1 MFLVSKEFFGESAY
15 VCIYSFFLL
24 EIYLSRID
32 EGYEIFSYIDDRQS
46 CIFFIHKHATFI
58 RADHLKKI
66 WKDLFP
72 NNKGRRQKSCSFGGA
87 HHKIAYPPV
96 VVKLPLFCGNF
107 FA

>member
-1 MFLVSKEFFGESAY
+1 MKDMRYSAT
-15 VCIYSFFLL
+15 SMTDSPAF
-24 EIYLSRID
+24 
-32 EGYEIFSYIDDRQS
+32 
-46 CIFFIHKHATFI
+46 FFIHKHATFI

-66 WKDLFP
+66 WKDLFL

-96 VVKLPLFCGNF
+96 VVKLPLFCGKF